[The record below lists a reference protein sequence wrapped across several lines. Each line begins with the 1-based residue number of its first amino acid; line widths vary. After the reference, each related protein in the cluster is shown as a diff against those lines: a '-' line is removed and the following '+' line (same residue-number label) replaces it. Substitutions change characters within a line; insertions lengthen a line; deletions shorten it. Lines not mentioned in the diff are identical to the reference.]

1 MASNVTE
8 KSPSTTCKNCSNP
21 YTDPRML
28 PCLHS
33 FCTTCIESL
42 IVQDGSKKTI
52 RCPMCETTSHIP
64 EKGIEAIPQNVRLS
78 YEAEVATYE
87 AKIKGTVPTDCE
99 ACNRIPSEQA
109 VAFCCTCREFQCKPC
124 HDYHLMYKKTANH
137 IALIIDEAKDHDV
150 SAQLK
155 ENMPPGPLHCQEHT
169 SAEVKLYCTTCKT
182 LVCIQCTVIQHA
194 GHKFE
199 EINNF
204 AEKQKVDLDQSA
216 QSLCNATTK
225 LDEAVANG
233 KVMIEKVGARK
244 LLVNDMIQN
253 TIQELH
259 KALDKRGKALL
270 AQSSKI
276 TASKLTSLQLQMEE
290 MASLRDE
297 IDSCCAAI
305 SEAQRSHTDTQLL
318 SVVMVLQTRLQE
330 LMKKFSVTTLQ
341 LREDDTVSANLD
353 TASLVSEMS
362 MFGSIK
368 KRQARNYKSLSKPVM
383 TISGINAPY
392 NVAVHDDG
400 DIFVTSFSDHCIRVF
415 DKNGRKKAKIGSHG
429 SGDGQFNSPLG
440 IATSGDVVFVAEN
453 GGNRIQKLSI
463 TGEFLMK
470 FGTQGSGNGQL
481 YRPWGMCLSSNGNLY
496 VTELSNRRVQ
506 VFNPDGTFSNIIKGQ
521 GANILKGPEAV
532 AFDPS
537 GNLHV
542 ADRSSKSIKVFTA
555 GGNYVRQYGS
565 KHLKGQVGVA
575 VDQDG
580 YCLVGD
586 WDGKSLC
593 VFDPRGHFVHSVPTP
608 GTPCGVALDKEGFV
622 YVVDY
627 SNYCVYKY

>member
-1 MASNVTE
+1 
-8 KSPSTTCKNCSNP
+8 
-21 YTDPRML
+21 
-28 PCLHS
+28 
-33 FCTTCIESL
+33 
-42 IVQDGSKKTI
+42 
-52 RCPMCETTSHIP
+52 MCETTSHIP
-64 EKGIEAIPQNVRLS
+64 EKGIETIPQNVRLS

-137 IALIIDEAKDHDV
+137 IALIIDEAKNRDV

-290 MASLRDE
+290 MTSLRDQ
-297 IDSCCAAI
+297 ITTCGAAI
-305 SEAQRSHTDTQLL
+305 SDTQRSHTDAQSL

-330 LMKKFSVTTLQ
+330 LTKKFSVTTLQ
-341 LREDDTVSANLD
+341 LRENDMVSTSLD
-353 TASLVSEMS
+353 TTSLLSEMS
-362 MFGSIK
+362 TFGSIK
-368 KRQARNYKSLSKPVM
+368 KCQSRDYKSLSKPVM
-383 TISGINAPY
+383 TISGINSPY
-392 NVAVHDDG
+392 NVAVHDNG

-415 DKNGRKKAKIGSHG
+415 DKSGKKKTTIGSHG
-429 SGDGQFNSPLG
+429 SGDGQFIAPLG
-440 IATSGDVVFVAEN
+440 IVITGNVMFVAEYL
-453 GGNRIQKLSI
+453 GNRVQKA
-463 TGEFLMK
+463 TVAGEFLMK
-470 FGTQGSGNGQL
+470 FGTQESTEGQL
-481 YRPWGMCLSSNGNLY
+481 YYPWGVCLSSNGSVF
-496 VTELSNRRVQ
+496 VTEEIGRVQ
-506 VFNPDGTFSNIIKGQ
+506 VFNPDGTFSKEFGEGTLQ
-521 GANILKGPEAV
+521 QPCAV
-532 AFDPS
+532 AFDPN
-537 GNLHV
+537 GNLHI
-542 ADRSSKSIKVFTA
+542 ADNSSKCVKIFSTD
-555 GGNYVRQYGS
+555 GNYIRQYGTGN
-565 KHLKGQVGVA
+565 LQGPAGIA

-586 WDGKSLC
+586 WEGKSLC
-593 VFDPRGHFVHSVPTP
+593 VFDPQGYLVYSVPTT
-608 GTPCGVALDKEGFV
+608 GSTCGITLDKEGYV
-622 YVVDY
+622 YVVDCDC
-627 SNYCVYKY
+627 NCVYKY